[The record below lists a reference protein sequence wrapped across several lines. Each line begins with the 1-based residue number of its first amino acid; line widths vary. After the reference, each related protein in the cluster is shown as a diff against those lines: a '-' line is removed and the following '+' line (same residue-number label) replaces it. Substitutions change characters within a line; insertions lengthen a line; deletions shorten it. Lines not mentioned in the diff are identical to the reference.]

1 MRLSACGQ
9 LTDLQMA
16 IRKLYLVIRVECVMF
31 GLGGGVALDGHLTLV
46 CQFED
51 AVVAIES
58 KIMHCKLVK
67 RVESGL

>member
-1 MRLSACGQ
+1 
-9 LTDLQMA
+9 
-16 IRKLYLVIRVECVMF
+16 MF

-58 KIMHCKLVK
+58 KIMCVN
-67 RVESGL
+67 